1 MRNQSFLFELMQSEW
16 LMDLRFLHQLR
27 YNIQANTQDVKHEQ
41 VEEKPTQQMISF
53 FNEDLRQVR
62 VSEISEIPEGSI
74 AVINMVGG
82 MMKYRNWYTQS
93 AQEIIRELDFVNS
106 IDNIKAIVINV
117 DGPGGAVSAIPPFI
131 DFASRKRKPIVAI
144 CDNALS
150 LHYWIVNAVAD
161 HIMAEN
167 TISSRFGSVGV
178 VTSWLDLSAYWEG
191 LGVKEHEVYADESNH
206 KNEIWRKIKEDEEA
220 GKKMLRDMQ
229 LSPIA
234 KQFQAAVKNN
244 LPTIKEDVE
253 GVLTGRV
260 FDANQALSNNMIH
273 SIGNLESALSKAQI
287 LAETAH

>member
-273 SIGNLESALSKAQI
+273 SVGNLESALSKAQI
-287 LAETAH
+287 LAETAY